1 MSKTSSKPISHQPIQ
16 SHGRQLK
23 ADWDTS
29 RIQKGAKKL
38 LRNKMRAQENQALK
52 NGKFDLED

>member
-1 MSKTSSKPISHQPIQ
+1 MSKTSSKRISHQPMQ
-16 SHGRQLK
+16 SHDRQLK

-52 NGKFDLED
+52 NGRFDLED